1 MTTFDKIKDMIV
13 DQLDV
18 EADEVTM
25 DANIQEDLG
34 ADSLDIVDL
43 IMAVED
49 EFEVKIDDDASEN
62 IKTVGDIVQFIDA
75 TKEAENSFFRFRKT
89 KPPVGL
95 LERGFLLF
103 IFINPDTWEYIP
115 LKIDFLIAA

>member
-34 ADSLDIVDL
+34 ANSLDIVDL

-62 IKTVGDIVQFIDA
+62 IKTVGDIVKFIDA
-75 TKEAENSFFRFRKT
+75 NKE
-89 KPPVGL
+89 
-95 LERGFLLF
+95 
-103 IFINPDTWEYIP
+103 D
-115 LKIDFLIAA
+115 

>member
-43 IMAVED
+43 IMASRRR
-49 EFEVKIDDDASEN
+49 I
-62 IKTVGDIVQFIDA
+62 
-75 TKEAENSFFRFRKT
+75 
-89 KPPVGL
+89 
-95 LERGFLLF
+95 
-103 IFINPDTWEYIP
+103 
-115 LKIDFLIAA
+115 

>member
-49 EFEVKIDDDASEN
+49 EFEVKIDDASEN
-62 IKTVGDIVQFIDA
+62 IKTVGDIVKFIDA
-75 TKEAENSFFRFRKT
+75 NKE
-89 KPPVGL
+89 
-95 LERGFLLF
+95 
-103 IFINPDTWEYIP
+103 D
-115 LKIDFLIAA
+115 

>member
-49 EFEVKIDDDASEN
+49 EFEVKIDDDTSEN
-62 IKTVGDIVQFIDA
+62 IKTVGDIVKFIDA
-75 TKEAENSFFRFRKT
+75 NKE
-89 KPPVGL
+89 
-95 LERGFLLF
+95 
-103 IFINPDTWEYIP
+103 D
-115 LKIDFLIAA
+115 

>member
-49 EFEVKIDDDASEN
+49 EFEVKIDDDASEK
-62 IKTVGDIVQFIDA
+62 IKTVGDIVKFIDA
-75 TKEAENSFFRFRKT
+75 NKE
-89 KPPVGL
+89 
-95 LERGFLLF
+95 
-103 IFINPDTWEYIP
+103 D
-115 LKIDFLIAA
+115 

>member
-1 MTTFDKIKDMIV
+1 MATFDKIKDMIV

-49 EFEVKIDDDASEN
+49 EFEVKTDDDASEN
-62 IKTVGDIVQFIDA
+62 IKTVGDIVKFIDA
-75 TKEAENSFFRFRKT
+75 NKE
-89 KPPVGL
+89 
-95 LERGFLLF
+95 
-103 IFINPDTWEYIP
+103 D
-115 LKIDFLIAA
+115 

>member
-1 MTTFDKIKDMIV
+1 MTSFDKIKDMIV

-49 EFEVKIDDDASEN
+49 EFEVKIDDDGSEN
-62 IKTVGDIVQFIDA
+62 IKTVGDIVKFIDA
-75 TKEAENSFFRFRKT
+75 NKE
-89 KPPVGL
+89 
-95 LERGFLLF
+95 
-103 IFINPDTWEYIP
+103 D
-115 LKIDFLIAA
+115 

>member
-1 MTTFDKIKDMIV
+1 
-13 DQLDV
+13 
-18 EADEVTM
+18 M

-62 IKTVGDIVQFIDA
+62 IKTVGDIVKFIDA
-75 TKEAENSFFRFRKT
+75 NKE
-89 KPPVGL
+89 
-95 LERGFLLF
+95 
-103 IFINPDTWEYIP
+103 D
-115 LKIDFLIAA
+115 

>member
-49 EFEVKIDDDASEN
+49 EFEVKIDGDASEN
-62 IKTVGDIVQFIDA
+62 IKTVGDIVKFIDA
-75 TKEAENSFFRFRKT
+75 NKE
-89 KPPVGL
+89 
-95 LERGFLLF
+95 
-103 IFINPDTWEYIP
+103 D
-115 LKIDFLIAA
+115 

>member
-1 MTTFDKIKDMIV
+1 MATFDKIKDMIV

-62 IKTVGDIVQFIDA
+62 NLSHIVVTVIYCSRCDQRI
-75 TKEAENSFFRFRKT
+75 
-89 KPPVGL
+89 
-95 LERGFLLF
+95 
-103 IFINPDTWEYIP
+103 
-115 LKIDFLIAA
+115 

>member
-49 EFEVKIDDDASEN
+49 EFEVKIDDDVSEN
-62 IKTVGDIVQFIDA
+62 IKTVGDIVKFIDA
-75 TKEAENSFFRFRKT
+75 NKE
-89 KPPVGL
+89 
-95 LERGFLLF
+95 
-103 IFINPDTWEYIP
+103 D
-115 LKIDFLIAA
+115 

>member
-49 EFEVKIDDDASEN
+49 EFEVKIDDDASEY
-62 IKTVGDIVQFIDA
+62 IKTVGDIVKFIDA
-75 TKEAENSFFRFRKT
+75 NKE
-89 KPPVGL
+89 
-95 LERGFLLF
+95 
-103 IFINPDTWEYIP
+103 D
-115 LKIDFLIAA
+115 

>member
-62 IKTVGDIVQFIDA
+62 IKPVGDIVKFIDA
-75 TKEAENSFFRFRKT
+75 NKE
-89 KPPVGL
+89 
-95 LERGFLLF
+95 
-103 IFINPDTWEYIP
+103 D
-115 LKIDFLIAA
+115 

>member
-25 DANIQEDLG
+25 DANIQEDMG

-62 IKTVGDIVQFIDA
+62 INTVGDILKFIDA
-75 TKEAENSFFRFRKT
+75 NKE
-89 KPPVGL
+89 
-95 LERGFLLF
+95 
-103 IFINPDTWEYIP
+103 D
-115 LKIDFLIAA
+115 

>member
-1 MTTFDKIKDMIV
+1 MATFDKIKDMIV

-49 EFEVKIDDDASEN
+49 EFEVKIDDDASEH
-62 IKTVGDIVQFIDA
+62 IKTVGDIVKFIDA
-75 TKEAENSFFRFRKT
+75 NKE
-89 KPPVGL
+89 
-95 LERGFLLF
+95 
-103 IFINPDTWEYIP
+103 D
-115 LKIDFLIAA
+115 

>member
-49 EFEVKIDDDASEN
+49 EFEVKID
-62 IKTVGDIVQFIDA
+62 GDIVKFIDA
-75 TKEAENSFFRFRKT
+75 NKE
-89 KPPVGL
+89 
-95 LERGFLLF
+95 
-103 IFINPDTWEYIP
+103 D
-115 LKIDFLIAA
+115 

>member
-62 IKTVGDIVQFIDA
+62 IKTVCDIVKFIDA
-75 TKEAENSFFRFRKT
+75 NKE
-89 KPPVGL
+89 
-95 LERGFLLF
+95 
-103 IFINPDTWEYIP
+103 D
-115 LKIDFLIAA
+115 

>member
-1 MTTFDKIKDMIV
+1 MATFDKIKDMIV

-49 EFEVKIDDDASEN
+49 EFEVKIADDASEN
-62 IKTVGDIVQFIDA
+62 IKTVGDIVKFIDA
-75 TKEAENSFFRFRKT
+75 NKE
-89 KPPVGL
+89 
-95 LERGFLLF
+95 
-103 IFINPDTWEYIP
+103 D
-115 LKIDFLIAA
+115 

>member
-1 MTTFDKIKDMIV
+1 MATFDKIKDMIV

-49 EFEVKIDDDASEN
+49 EFEVKIDDDDSEN
-62 IKTVGDIVQFIDA
+62 IKTVGDIVKFIDA
-75 TKEAENSFFRFRKT
+75 NKE
-89 KPPVGL
+89 
-95 LERGFLLF
+95 
-103 IFINPDTWEYIP
+103 D
-115 LKIDFLIAA
+115 

>member
-49 EFEVKIDDDASEN
+49 EFEVKIDDDASE
-62 IKTVGDIVQFIDA
+62 
-75 TKEAENSFFRFRKT
+75 
-89 KPPVGL
+89 
-95 LERGFLLF
+95 RGFLLF

>member
-49 EFEVKIDDDASEN
+49 EFEVKNDDDASEN
-62 IKTVGDIVQFIDA
+62 IKTVGDIVKFIDA
-75 TKEAENSFFRFRKT
+75 NKE
-89 KPPVGL
+89 
-95 LERGFLLF
+95 
-103 IFINPDTWEYIP
+103 D
-115 LKIDFLIAA
+115 

>member
-49 EFEVKIDDDASEN
+49 EFEVKID
-62 IKTVGDIVQFIDA
+62 
-75 TKEAENSFFRFRKT
+75 
-89 KPPVGL
+89 
-95 LERGFLLF
+95 GF
-103 IFINPDTWEYIP
+103 P
-115 LKIDFLIAA
+115 